1 LVGLLLWLYL
11 LISHKP
17 NQTTILQNALLRKAR
32 GKRVSRAKHAKRCFY
47 GFGFAGVGVFPSLPL
62 KPIHSPALDWAAA
75 DAFVVTGEYS
85 GRSPSAPLLPRRQP
99 LSSSPTSFLHSP
111 LALKELGAN
120 DGPKQELKRIDRPPQ
135 ELDQDSIRLSNLL
148 IMQIESWLE
157 VGRDKQMGPARFR
170 REIDIV

>member
-1 LVGLLLWLYL
+1 
-11 LISHKP
+11 
-17 NQTTILQNALLRKAR
+17 
-32 GKRVSRAKHAKRCFY
+32 
-47 GFGFAGVGVFPSLPL
+47 LPL

-157 VGRDKQMGPARFR
+157 AGRDKHMGPARFR
-170 REIDIV
+170 REIDIVQAWRWLIRDVLFLFSLRRLEGISTWVGEKTVTSNNLK

>member
-1 LVGLLLWLYL
+1 M
-11 LISHKP
+11 
-17 NQTTILQNALLRKAR
+17 
-32 GKRVSRAKHAKRCFY
+32 
-47 GFGFAGVGVFPSLPL
+47 
-62 KPIHSPALDWAAA
+62 
-75 DAFVVTGEYS
+75 VTGEYS
-85 GRSPSAPLLPRRQP
+85 GRSAAAPLLPRRQP
-99 LSSSPTSFLHSP
+99 LSPSPTSFLHPP

-120 DGPKQELKRIDRPPQ
+120 GGPKQDLKRVDRPPQ